1 MRIKFDNV
9 SYAYEK
15 NKNVLND
22 INLEF
27 NKNEIVIEKHVSKD
41 KIRAVVKEIYIG
53 DEKLDTESAEYKK
66 YLKSIKRKINRH
78 KIPVFLSKV
87 KRRLL
92 KKKSTWFSSAFIF
105 FCRQQN

>member
-1 MRIKFDNV
+1 MCGD
-9 SYAYEK
+9 
-15 NKNVLND
+15 
-22 INLEF
+22 
-27 NKNEIVIEKHVSKD
+27 NEIVIEKHVSKD

-92 KKKSTWFSSAFIF
+92 KKKST
-105 FCRQQN
+105 